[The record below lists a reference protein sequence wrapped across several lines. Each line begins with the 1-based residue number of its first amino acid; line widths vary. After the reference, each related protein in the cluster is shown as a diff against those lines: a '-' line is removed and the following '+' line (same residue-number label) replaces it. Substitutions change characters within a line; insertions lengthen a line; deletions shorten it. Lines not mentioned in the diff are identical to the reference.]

1 MATKDSVAAELHKD
15 KLNHFL
21 ILGFVSAYISWIAIS
36 TIEQQW
42 PNNGLCSTL
51 MLPSTSTFSNIGRRE
66 YSLTVDEIR
75 IQLPSRN
82 NVSFAFD
89 RWKSIINYVMMSV
102 IPYYMNGL
110 LAVQE
115 VQLAINK
122 VDSLFVYYV
131 DRELWIVGQG

>member
-1 MATKDSVAAELHKD
+1 
-15 KLNHFL
+15 
-21 ILGFVSAYISWIAIS
+21 
-36 TIEQQW
+36 
-42 PNNGLCSTL
+42 
-51 MLPSTSTFSNIGRRE
+51 
-66 YSLTVDEIR
+66 
-75 IQLPSRN
+75 
-82 NVSFAFD
+82 
-89 RWKSIINYVMMSV
+89 MSV